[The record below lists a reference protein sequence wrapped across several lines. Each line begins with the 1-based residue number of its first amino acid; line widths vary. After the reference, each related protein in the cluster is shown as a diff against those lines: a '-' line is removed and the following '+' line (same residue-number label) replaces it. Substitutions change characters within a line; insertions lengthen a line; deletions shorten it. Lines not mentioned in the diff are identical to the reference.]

1 MEPARPMNDSTATPE
16 APARPVTPRARPV
29 KMSWKQRTIAILL
42 GVAVVAAVVASLR
55 PRPEPPTPVQLA
67 TAREGPITRKITGAG
82 KLQAATT
89 VKVSS
94 NISGDLLELAVQ
106 EGDRVKKGD
115 LIGRIEARRYA
126 ATVKREE
133 AAEATARA
141 DLASQR
147 AVISRLEGDLARMRR
162 LAQTG
167 NASTAELERAE
178 AELSTEK
185 ARADAASERIAQAS
199 AGLAEARHILSFS
212 TVTAPMSGVVVTR
225 HKQVGERVR
234 GSELNEDPI
243 VTIATLSS
251 MEMKIEVGEHEVVHL
266 REGNPAEVDVD
277 ALPDR
282 KWKAEVIEIAKNAN
296 VKNPNT
302 EAEVTTF
309 PVRLAL
315 TEEVPGALPGMSGQ
329 ATISTERREKAV
341 VVPLAA
347 VTVRTERELA
357 AGPEKPGEAPAGPP
371 PGAAAASAA
380 TGTPSGTAPRRRE
393 QMKKL
398 VFVAEDGV
406 AKARLVEIGL
416 ASEDEIEIVSGVKP
430 GEQIIVG
437 PYRALSRELR
447 DGKSV
452 KQEEQGGAKRGGRS

>member
-1 MEPARPMNDSTATPE
+1 MNDTTATPQSPARPAT
-16 APARPVTPRARPV
+16 TPRTRQV
-29 KMSWKQRTIAILL
+29 RMSWKQRTIAALL
-42 GVAVVAAVVASLR
+42 GVAVVAIVVASLR
-55 PRPEPPTPVQLA
+55 PRPEPPLPVQLV

-82 KLQAATT
+82 KLQAATS
-89 VKVSS
+89 VKVSA

-106 EGDRVKKGD
+106 EGDRVTKGD
-115 LIGRIEARRYA
+115 LIARIEARRYSA
-126 ATVKREE
+126 MVTREMAVE
-133 AAEATARA
+133 ASARA

-147 AVISRLEGDLARMRR
+147 ALISRLEGDLARLRR
-162 LAQTG
+162 LAEGG
-167 NASTAELERAE
+167 NASPAELERAE
-178 AELSTEK
+178 AELKTEQ
-185 ARADAASERIAQAS
+185 ARANAAQERIAQA
-199 AGLAEARHILSFS
+199 AAALAEARHVLSFA
-212 TVTAPMSGVVVTR
+212 TVTAPMTGIVVTR

-234 GSELNEDPI
+234 GSEFNEDPI

-266 REGNPAEVDVD
+266 REGNPAEVEID

-309 PVRLAL
+309 PVRLTL
-315 TEEVPGALPGMSGQ
+315 TETVPSALPGMSGQ
-329 ATISTERREKAV
+329 ATISTETREKAV

-347 VTVRTERELA
+347 VTVRTDRELA
-357 AGPEKPGEAPAGPP
+357 AGAEKPAEGLEAPP
-371 PGAAAASAA
+371 PGTATATASAVPGA
-380 TGTPSGTAPRRRE
+380 APRRRE
-393 QMKKL
+393 AMKKL
-398 VFVAEDGV
+398 VFANEGGV
-406 AKARLVEIGL
+406 ARVRLVETGL

-447 DGKSV
+447 EGRAV
-452 KQEEQGGAKRGGRS
+452 KLEEPATAKAGGRS